1 MLTCPRIR
9 IAVVMAATL
18 KSQEDH
24 KQRQPRAAHAGSEKA
39 RSAAA
44 PALRP
49 PRQLRSEETLAKMI
63 TAGRGLIEQYANF
76 DLVLISDVIR
86 TAGTSTGAF
95 YGRFKDKDA
104 FIASVLDAAF
114 AEMQAEADNSIRE
127 DDVWTR
133 GTASEIAARFVG
145 YYVDMCR
152 RNQGMYKAVLRHF
165 AARDPD
171 SNPMRWLDRH
181 IQSLVAPTLAQKM
194 QGRSKA
200 GTESEVRIAMQMVVG
215 TLTLTLLTDPGPLR
229 FDGDLLETQLTA
241 MMQRFLLL
249 S

>member
-1 MLTCPRIR
+1 
-9 IAVVMAATL
+9 MAATL
-18 KSQEDH
+18 KRQEDH
-24 KQRQPRAAHAGSEKA
+24 KRRQPRAAHAASQTAE
-39 RSAAA
+39 AA

-63 TAGRGLIEQYANF
+63 LAGRELIEQHANF

-104 FIASVLDAAF
+104 FIASVLDAVF
-114 AEMQAEADNSIRE
+114 AEMRAEADKVIRNDE
-127 DDVWTR
+127 AWMQ
-133 GTASEIAARFVG
+133 GTASELAARIVR

-152 RNQGMYKAVLRHF
+152 RNQGMFKAVLRHF
-165 AARDPD
+165 AALDPD

-181 IQSLVAPTLAQKM
+181 IQSLVAPVLAHKM
-194 QGRSKA
+194 QAQTQDGS
-200 GTESEVRIAMQMVVG
+200 ESEVRIAMQMVVG

-229 FDGDLLETQLTA
+229 FDGDLLETKLTA

-249 S
+249 P

>member
-1 MLTCPRIR
+1 
-9 IAVVMAATL
+9 MAATL
-18 KSQEDH
+18 KRQDDH
-24 KQRQPRAAHAGSEKA
+24 KRRQPRAAHAASQAET
-39 RSAAA
+39 A

-63 TAGRGLIEQYANF
+63 LAGRGLIQQHANF

-104 FIASVLDAAF
+104 FIDSVLEAAF
-114 AEMQAEADNSIRE
+114 VEMEAEADKTIR
-127 DDVWTR
+127 DDEAWAQ
-133 GTASEIAARFVG
+133 GTATEFAALIVR

-152 RNQGMYKAVLRHF
+152 RNQGMFKAVLRHF
-165 AARDPD
+165 GALEPEA
-171 SNPMRWLDRH
+171 NPMRRLNRN
-181 IQSLVAPTLAQKM
+181 IQSVVAPTLAQKM
-194 QGRSKA
+194 KAQGLKA
-200 GTESEVRIAMQMVVG
+200 SETEVRIAMQMVVG

-229 FDGDLLETQLTA
+229 FDGDLIEAKLTE

-249 S
+249 P